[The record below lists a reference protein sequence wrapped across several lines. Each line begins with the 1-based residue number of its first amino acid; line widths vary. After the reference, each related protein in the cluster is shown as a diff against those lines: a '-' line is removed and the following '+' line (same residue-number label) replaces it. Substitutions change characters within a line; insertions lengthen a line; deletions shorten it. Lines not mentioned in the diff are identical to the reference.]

1 MLKVSLSVVK
11 VLEFFDFHLKLL
23 MQSSWS
29 YIRNSSDFMEKM
41 KRIGKILEDAILV
54 SDDVVEL
61 YPFLPPEE
69 GLNPFTEKLVEE
81 SSLKRTYQVSR
92 ICLENQFL

>member
-1 MLKVSLSVVK
+1 MLKIYLSVVN

-29 YIRNSSDFMEKM
+29 YIQNSSDFMEKM

-54 SDDVVEL
+54 SDDVAGL
-61 YPFLPPEE
+61 YPFLLLEE
-69 GLNPFTEKLVEE
+69 GLNAFTEKLVEE
-81 SSLKRTYQVSR
+81 SSLKQTNLSS
-92 ICLENQFL
+92 

>member
-1 MLKVSLSVVK
+1 
-11 VLEFFDFHLKLL
+11 

-54 SDDVVEL
+54 SDDVVGL
-61 YPFLPPEE
+61 YPFLLLEE
-69 GLNPFTEKLVEE
+69 GVNAFTE
-81 SSLKRTYQVSR
+81 S
-92 ICLENQFL
+92 

>member
-1 MLKVSLSVVK
+1 
-11 VLEFFDFHLKLL
+11 

-69 GLNPFTEKLVEE
+69 GLNPFSE
-81 SSLKRTYQVSR
+81 
-92 ICLENQFL
+92 

>member
-1 MLKVSLSVVK
+1 MLKISLSVVK

-29 YIRNSSDFMEKM
+29 HIRDSSDFMEKM

-54 SDDVVEL
+54 SDDVVGL
-61 YPFLPPEE
+61 YLFLLPEE
-69 GLNPFTEKLVEE
+69 GLNAFTEKLVEE
-81 SSLKRTYQVSR
+81 SSLK
-92 ICLENQFL
+92 

>member
-1 MLKVSLSVVK
+1 
-11 VLEFFDFHLKLL
+11 

-54 SDDVVEL
+54 SDDVVGL
-61 YPFLPPEE
+61 YLFLLPEE
-69 GLNPFTEKLVEE
+69 GLNAFTEKLVEE
-81 SSLKRTYQVSR
+81 SSLKWTYQVCR
-92 ICLENQFL
+92 ICLESQFLWISR

>member
-1 MLKVSLSVVK
+1 MLKISLSVVN

-29 YIRNSSDFMEKM
+29 YIHNSSDFMEKM

-54 SDDVVEL
+54 SDDVVGL
-61 YPFLPPEE
+61 YLFLLPEE
-69 GLNPFTEKLVEE
+69 GLNAFTEKLVEE
-81 SSLKRTYQVSR
+81 SSLK
-92 ICLENQFL
+92 

>member
-1 MLKVSLSVVK
+1 MLKIYLSVVN

-29 YIRNSSDFMEKM
+29 YIQNSSDFMEKM

-54 SDDVVEL
+54 SDDVVGL
-61 YPFLPPEE
+61 YPLLL
-69 GLNPFTEKLVEE
+69 LNAFTETLVEE
-81 SSLKRTYQVSR
+81 SSLKQTNLSS
-92 ICLENQFL
+92 